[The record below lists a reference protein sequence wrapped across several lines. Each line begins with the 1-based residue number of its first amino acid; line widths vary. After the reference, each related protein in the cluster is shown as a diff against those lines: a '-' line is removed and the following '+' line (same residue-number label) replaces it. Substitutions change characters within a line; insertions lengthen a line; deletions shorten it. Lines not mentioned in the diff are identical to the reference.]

1 MKRTIA
7 AACSAMLIAACAVN
21 DTTMMAADTDT
32 TAPTESDI
40 ARLGVDPENFDTSVR
55 PQDDFFRFV
64 NGGWLD
70 NTKIP
75 DDESNYGS
83 FSQLADAARAQ
94 LRVIIEEAA
103 QTEAPRGSNAQKVG
117 DMYRSFMDEAAIA
130 RVGLAPLDDEM
141 ARIDAIRDVPSLL
154 RYFGHAQVS
163 GGGSPFNLWVNQD
176 AKESTRYILY
186 LSQSGLGL
194 PDKDY
199 YENEADKFVA
209 QRAAYVKHISNM
221 LTLAGIDNSAERAE
235 RIMALET
242 RLAADQWER
251 VRNRDRNAVYN
262 KFTLEQANALTP
274 GADWGEILSAAGVV
288 GEDQIIIRQPDYFEA
303 MVNTAA
309 QVPLADWR
317 DYLRWHALSGAAA
330 YLTDDFVNEDFD
342 FYRRT
347 LSGVE
352 QMRPR
357 WRRGVETVEG
367 TLAEVVGRLY
377 VERHFKPQAKERM
390 EELVQNLRKA
400 FALAIDDLEWMSPE
414 TKLEAHAKLAKFTPK
429 IGYPDKWKDYSQ
441 LEVRPDTLLRNVM
454 NSQVLEHQRMIA
466 KLGGPID
473 RDEWFMSPQT
483 VNAYYNPSM
492 NEIVFPAAIL
502 QPPFFN
508 IEADDA
514 VNYGAIVAVIGHEF
528 SHGFDDQGRKSDGDG
543 NLRDWWTD
551 QDAAEFKA
559 RADGLV
565 DQYNGYSPL
574 EGMSVNGELT
584 LGENIGDLAGL
595 TMAYKAYRLS
605 LDGKEP
611 PVIAGYTGDQRFF
624 MGWAQIW
631 RRLYRDDEM
640 QRRLLTDPH
649 SPSRYRVNGIVSN
662 MPTFF
667 EAFDVKPGDPLY
679 RPPARLTQI
688 W

>member
-1 MKRTIA
+1 MRWTIA
-7 AACSAMLIAACAVN
+7 AACSATLMAACAV
-21 DTTMMAADTDT
+21 TDT
-32 TAPTESDI
+32 ATTQTSPSEV
-40 ARLGVDPENFDTSVR
+40 ARLGVDPANFDTSVR

-70 NTKIP
+70 NTQIP

-94 LRVIIEEAA
+94 LRVIIEEAS
-103 QTEAPRGSNAQKVG
+103 QTAAPHGSDTQKVG
-117 DMYRSFMDEAAIA
+117 DMYRSFMDEAAIE
-130 RVGLAPLDDEM
+130 RVGLAPLAQEM
-141 ARIDAIRDVPSLL
+141 ARIDAIGDVSSLMG
-154 RYFGHAQVS
+154 YFGHAQVS
-163 GGGSPFNLWVNQD
+163 GGGSPFTLWVNQD

-199 YENEADKFVA
+199 YENEGEKFVA
-209 QRAAYVKHISNM
+209 QRAAYVEHIANM
-221 LTLAGIDNSAERAE
+221 LTLAGVDDAPARAA

-262 KFTLEQANALTP
+262 KYSLAQANELTP
-274 GADWGEILSAAGVV
+274 GADWGAILGAAGIV
-288 GEDQIIIRQPDYFEA
+288 GEQHIIIRQPDYFQA
-303 MVNTAA
+303 MVGT
-309 QVPLADWR
+309 VSEVGLAHWR
-317 DYLRWHALSGAAA
+317 DYLRWHALSAAA
-330 YLTDDFVNEDFD
+330 PYLNDDFVNEDFN

-357 WRRGVETVEG
+357 WRRGVETVER
-367 TLAEVVGRLY
+367 TLGEVVGKLY
-377 VERHFKPQAKERM
+377 VERHFKPAAKARM
-390 EELVQNLRKA
+390 EELVDNLRKA
-400 FALAIDDLEWMSPE
+400 FALAIDDLEWMSPQ

-441 LEVRPDTLLRNVM
+441 LAVTPDGLLRNVM
-454 NSQVLEHQRMIA
+454 NSRAVEHQRMIA

-483 VNAYYNPSM
+483 VNAYYNPAM

-543 NLRDWWTD
+543 NLRDWWTEN
-551 QDAAEFKA
+551 DAAEFKA

-565 DQYNGYSPL
+565 DQYNGYTPL
-574 EGMSVNGELT
+574 EGMTVNGELT

-605 LDGKEP
+605 LGGKEA
-611 PVIAGYTGDQRFF
+611 PVIGGYTGDQRFF

-631 RRLYRDDEM
+631 RRLYRDDEL
-640 QRRLLTDPH
+640 QRRLVTDPH

-667 EAFDVKPGDPLY
+667 EAFDVQPGDALY
-679 RPPARLTQI
+679 RAPARMTQI